1 MASSSLTPE
10 QVFIGPGLSPFKRIV
25 TILGVI
31 GILSLIL
38 WIAVYQHAR
47 WNDVSVYGSTIVA
60 VLFLG
65 GFIWYLGMIT
75 PVPFTI
81 NVTSQRLVK
90 TSKRG
95 EVIDLSWDEI
105 TRIKE
110 EFFKNGKRIGITVY
124 RKVTA
129 PSMKAKAWAVYRDEV
144 DDIDRLAAVLK
155 QMRPE
160 TCEWQSEQVH
170 D

>member
-1 MASSSLTPE
+1 MSSASISSE
-10 QVFIGPGLSPFKRIV
+10 RVFVGPGLSPFKRIV

-31 GILSLIL
+31 GIFALIL
-38 WIAVYQHAR
+38 WIAVYQHASR
-47 WNDVSVYGSTIVA
+47 ADASVFGSTIVA

-65 GFIWYLGMIT
+65 GFIWYLRLIA

-81 NVTSQRLVK
+81 TLTAQGLVK
-90 TSKRG
+90 RDKRG
-95 EVIDLSWDEI
+95 AVIDLPWEDV
-105 TRIKE
+105 TRIRE

-129 PSMKAKAWAVYRDEV
+129 PDQKSKAWAVYRDEV
-144 DDIDRLAAVLK
+144 DDLDALAETLR

-160 TCEWQSEQVH
+160 TVVWQSERVH